1 MVGGAPSVER
11 RMVKQRGTRKKTRK
25 GAMGD
30 GRRGGAKAGPSAG
43 AGAAETPPLFR
54 KLESTDDEEREH
66 GCLAIASLATEGA
79 GQMKELMQH
88 GAIEALT
95 LRLTDHMLRVRVAAV
110 AAIRGMVSAGGGPVC
125 STILSSGTVGMLVA
139 QLQDSGPAGTAAT
152 VAQALENR
160 DAMLD
165 QLLVQVL
172 LTLTMCCQSSGEAV
186 EALTER
192 PVLEACLGFLRLP
205 DGGTAPVRA
214 PLIEMM
220 TLLLTLVED
229 NATAVA
235 YLTEPAAA
243 APALIFVHLGQA
255 PGAPPLL
262 QALCASTVMS
272 LVQQHPSIDPAA
284 PLSQGAE
291 GWAWGVLSSL
301 AVEDS
306 LGAFGA
312 AVQQQPPAQ
321 IVPTMLPAARA
332 QLKSLEALT
341 DAVFEEQSG
350 AVTCGLPLL
359 EALVPRCLAIPD
371 HAANATAA
379 AAIAAAADSSASQPQ
394 AEAEAAAAASLAT
407 GTGPDDGG
415 AVAAAADGV
424 TTGGGKTLMQGG
436 YVGFDDVPSSM
447 KELWALVRA
456 VPAHA
461 CRCTAN
467 LLTNEQRITTAQLS
481 TIPRSAVW
489 EPLLAAWVMTATQ
502 AATSSVENTKAEKD
516 HAVASAEFLSA
527 CTGVLVS
534 LLQRLPELA
543 ASVVASDAEID
554 GILRVAGLPHEKSRT
569 EGLAI
574 LTAVGVHISS
584 VDGLVAAGSAALTSV
599 VDGRWPTPTLIAAL
613 EFLFEVFGGDQ
624 PSLPDAAR
632 KLGLAAKLGV
642 VRGFVE
648 QRLTAAA
655 SEGGDDDGSAGAALA
670 NYGAFVDYAV
680 QTWGA

>member
-1 MVGGAPSVER
+1 M
-11 RMVKQRGTRKKTRK
+11 
-25 GAMGD
+25 
-30 GRRGGAKAGPSAG
+30 AG
-43 AGAAETPPLFR
+43 
-54 KLESTDDEEREH
+54 
-66 GCLAIASLATEGA
+66 LAR
-79 GQMKELMQH
+79 QVQELLQH
-88 GAIEALT
+88 GAVEALT
-95 LRLTDHMLRVRVAAV
+95 LRLTDHMLAVRLAAV
-110 AAIRGMVSAGGGPVC
+110 AALRSMVSAGGGAVC
-125 STILSSGTVGMLVA
+125 SAILSSGTVGMLVA
-139 QLQDSGPAGTAAT
+139 QLQDAGPAGTASAT
-152 VAQALENR
+152 VAQTPENR
-160 DAMLD
+160 AAKLD

-172 LTLTMCCQSSGEAV
+172 LTLTMCCQRSDETV

-192 PVLEACLGFLRLP
+192 PVLEACLGFLRLSEA
-205 DGGTAPVRA
+205 GTAPVRA
-214 PLIEMM
+214 PLVDMV

-229 NATAVA
+229 NAAAVA
-235 YLTEPAAA
+235 YLTAPAAD
-243 APALIFVHLGQA
+243 APALALLDLGQA

-272 LVQQHPSIDPAA
+272 LVQQQPNSDPAA
-284 PLSQGAE
+284 PLCQGAE

-306 LGAFGA
+306 LGAFGV
-312 AVQQQPPAQ
+312 AVQQQAPAQ

-341 DAVFEEQSG
+341 DAVFDEQPG
-350 AVTCGLPLL
+350 TVTCGLPLL

-379 AAIAAAADSSASQPQ
+379 AAIAAADSPQ
-394 AEAEAAAAASLAT
+394 AQAEAAAVAASKVAKPEAGEAAT
-407 GTGPDDGG
+407 AT
-415 AVAAAADGV
+415 AAEGE
-424 TTGGGKTLMQGG
+424 KTLLQGG
-436 YVGFDDVPSSM
+436 YLGFDNVTSSM
-447 KELWALVRA
+447 SELWALVCA

-467 LLTNEQRITTAQLS
+467 LLANEQRITSAQLA
-481 TIPRSAVW
+481 TVPRNAVW
-489 EPLLAAWVMTATQ
+489 EPLLAAWTATAAQ
-502 AATSSVENTKAEKD
+502 AAQAMATGVESSQAERKT
-516 HAVASAEFLSA
+516 AEASAEFLSA

-534 LLQRLPELA
+534 LLQRVPELG
-543 ASVVASDAEID
+543 ASVVASEPEIG

-569 EGLAI
+569 EGLVV

-599 VDGRWPTPTLIAAL
+599 VDSRWPTTTLIAAL
-613 EFLFEVFGGDQ
+613 EFLFEVFGGEQ
-624 PSLPDAAR
+624 PSLPQAAR

-642 VRGFVE
+642 VRAFVE

-655 SEGGDDDGSAGAALA
+655 AQDGGGGSNAGAALA